1 MRLPHFHQE
10 KEMRQLLFVWYE
22 VMLLLFPSR
31 RQDFK
36 VVIDLPQ
43 RGSVWPC
50 GHQSGPWTWLEAPVA
65 KRLLPRES
73 AFASSSIVPK

>member
-10 KEMRQLLFVWYE
+10 KEMRQSLFVWYE

-36 VVIDLPQ
+36 VVIDLAH

-50 GHQSGPWTWLEAPVA
+50 VVISQDHGLDL